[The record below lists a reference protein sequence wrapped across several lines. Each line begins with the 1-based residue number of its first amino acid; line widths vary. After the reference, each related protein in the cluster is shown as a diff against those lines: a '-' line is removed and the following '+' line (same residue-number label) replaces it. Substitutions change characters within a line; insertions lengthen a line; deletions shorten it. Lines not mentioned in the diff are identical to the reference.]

1 MKSTR
6 TIKKVAVC
14 LAVLGLCQ
22 AAHAAAP
29 AVVDIALRDGGVFV
43 GQIVNPQGVALEGV
57 SVALRCQSQ
66 PWVTT
71 KTGKDGYFSFQ
82 GLRGGVYQL
91 ASSQGHG
98 IYRAWMPGTAPPSA
112 REGALLVI
120 ANPVTRGQNDP
131 RYYEPGEHPRLRKFF
146 TNPLVV
152 AGAITTA
159 VAVPV
164 AIHNAEEDE
173 PASP

>member
-1 MKSTR
+1 MKSMQ
-6 TIKKVAVC
+6 TIKGAMMC
-14 LAVLGLCQ
+14 LAWWGLCQ
-22 AAHAAAP
+22 TAQAAP
-29 AVVDIALRDGGVFV
+29 TVVDVALREGGVLA
-43 GQIVNPQGVALEGV
+43 GQVVTPQGTPVEGV
-57 SVALRCQSQ
+57 TVALRCQSQ

-71 KTGKDGYFSFQ
+71 KTGKDGAFRFV

-98 IYRAWMPGTAPPSA
+98 IYRAWMPGTAPPA
-112 REGALLVI
+112 AHETALLVVSTPL
-120 ANPVTRGQNDP
+120 ARGQNDP
-131 RYYEPGEHPRLRKFF
+131 RYYEPNEHPRLRRFL
-146 TNPLVV
+146 TSPLVV

>member
-6 TIKKVAVC
+6 TIQGAVVC
-14 LAVLGLCQ
+14 LALWGLGQAVQ
-22 AAHAAAP
+22 AAP
-29 AVVDIALRDGGVFV
+29 TVVDGELREGGVLT
-43 GQIVNPQGVALEGV
+43 GQVVTSQGTPVEGV
-57 SVALRCQSQ
+57 TVALRCQSQ

-71 KTGKDGYFSFQ
+71 KTGKDGGFRFV

-98 IYRAWMPGTAPPSA
+98 VYRAWMPGTAPPA
-112 REGALLVI
+112 AQENALLV
-120 ANPVTRGQNDP
+120 VTAPLARGQNDP
-131 RYYEPGEHPRLRKFF
+131 RYYEPTEHPRLRRFL
-146 TNPLVV
+146 TRPLVV

-159 VAVPV
+159 LAVPV

-173 PASP
+173 PASR